1 MRFAAAEWFVSLAE
15 TCEHVEHQL
24 EYVTTLDTTN
34 VFTAN

>member
-15 TCEHVEHQL
+15 TCEHVEHH